1 MEKSVLR
8 KLNFCYY
15 TILVLALIVAS
26 LMIYLSKNAK
36 LEYIDAFSKGGQAI
50 QSAVII
56 YIIATLPIVLFW
68 FKKQCDKL
76 KTLDDEQL
84 KYQTYQK
91 NSLIRLLIVGPGLIF
106 GILFYFLLGGHTPM
120 IWCAAISAIGLI
132 FCKPNAGRIRLE
144 LMPDDNIAL

>member
-8 KLNFCYY
+8 KLNLCYY

-76 KTLDDEQL
+76 KNKSL
-84 KYQTYQK
+84 K
-91 NSLIRLLIVGPGLIF
+91 G
-106 GILFYFLLGGHTPM
+106 
-120 IWCAAISAIGLI
+120 
-132 FCKPNAGRIRLE
+132 
-144 LMPDDNIAL
+144 